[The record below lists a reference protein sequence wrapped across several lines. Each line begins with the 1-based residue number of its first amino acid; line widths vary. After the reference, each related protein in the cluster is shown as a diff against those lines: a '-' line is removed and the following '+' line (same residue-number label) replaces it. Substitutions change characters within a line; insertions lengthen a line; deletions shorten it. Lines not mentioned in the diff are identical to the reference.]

1 MRLFIISGKSGT
13 GKNELAN
20 MIKEYYEVKNEKS
33 LITEYSKYVK
43 IMAREALNWD
53 GTREHKPRKFLQD
66 MGQVFRATLGED
78 IFIKRMQEDIQVYSQ
93 YYDNIII
100 SDARLKKELNM
111 MKEKYSECYTI
122 HLTSNIK
129 NSLTLVEQNHITETE
144 LDNYNMVDYQLDSS
158 DLNKL
163 KISIENILE
172 VIK

>member
-20 MIKEYYEVKNEKS
+20 MIKEYYAKKNEKS

-53 GTREHKPRKFLQD
+53 GTRENKPRKFLQD
-66 MGQVFRATLGED
+66 MGQIFRQTLGED

-93 YYDNIII
+93 YYNNIII
-100 SDARLKKELNM
+100 SDARLKKELTM

-122 HLTSNIK
+122 HLTSNK
-129 NSLTLVEQNHITETE
+129 GNRLTLAEQNHITETE
-144 LDNYNMVDYQLDSS
+144 LDNFSMVDYELDSS

>member
-20 MIKEYYEVKNEKS
+20 MIKQHYENIGEKS

-53 GTREHKPRKFLQD
+53 GSRENKPRKFLQD
-66 MGQVFRATLGED
+66 MGQVFRQTLGEN
-78 IFIKRMQEDIQVYSQ
+78 IFINRMQEDISVYEK

-100 SDARLKKELNM
+100 SDARLKNELIM
-111 MKEKYSECYTI
+111 MKEKYVNCYTI
-122 HLTSNIK
+122 HLISTKGNT
-129 NSLTLVEQNHITETE
+129 LTIDEQQHITETE
-144 LDNYNMVDYQLDSS
+144 LDDYNKIDYQLDSS
-158 DLNKL
+158 NLNQL
-163 KISIENILE
+163 KTNIENILE